1 MMALRIFL
9 IGLLIAVAIRFLVW
23 GVRYVQR
30 LLFQDTSQD
39 SGRSSGLNE
48 MVRDPVC
55 GVYVSVSEALS
66 VATDHGNLYF
76 CSQKCRQRFLSAQR

>member
-9 IGLLIAVAIRFLVW
+9 IGLLIAVGIRFLVW
-23 GVRYVQR
+23 GVRYVQHF
-30 LLFQDTSQD
+30 LFQDTPRD
-39 SGRSSGLNE
+39 LDRSSGLNE

-55 GVYVSVSEALS
+55 GVYVSVSDALS
-66 VATDHGNLYF
+66 VATNHGNLYF